1 MKIFITS
8 NLQLG
13 RPNAIKKYN
22 RPFKDV
28 DEMTNS
34 LIKEWNSVVS
44 DADLVYSL
52 GNFAWDSKTAQDA
65 LELLNGQI
73 RLIPAEYDKA
83 VKVLAKKGMLR
94 NGVQVVNRIL
104 PLKRYKATLS
114 YWPLEAWPDKQSG
127 YYSVI
132 GHPQKQFKSDP
143 EKKRINASTD
153 FWSYRP
159 QDLDRTLD
167 LFHDI

>member
-1 MKIFITS
+1 MKRFITS

-13 RPNAIKKYN
+13 RPNAIKKYK

-28 DEMTNS
+28 DEMTRS

-44 DADLVYSL
+44 DGDLVYSL
-52 GNFAWDSKTAQDA
+52 GNFAWDPKTAQDA
-65 LELLNGQI
+65 LEQLNGQI
-73 RLIPAEYDKA
+73 WLIPAEYDEA
-83 VKVLAKKGMLR
+83 VKTLAEKRMLR
-94 NGVQVVNRIL
+94 KGVRMINRIM
-104 PLKRYKATLS
+104 PLKLYKATLS
-114 YWPLEAWPDKQSG
+114 YWPLETWPGKQAG

-132 GHPQKQFKSDP
+132 GHPQKQFKSNP

-167 LFHDI
+167 LFRDI